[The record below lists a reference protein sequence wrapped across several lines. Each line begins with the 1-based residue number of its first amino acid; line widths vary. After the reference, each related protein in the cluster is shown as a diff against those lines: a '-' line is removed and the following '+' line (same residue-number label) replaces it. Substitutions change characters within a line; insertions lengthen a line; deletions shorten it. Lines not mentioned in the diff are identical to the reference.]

1 MDPIVAE
8 VISLLRQQQDE
19 NPWHK
24 LELTLQLE
32 GINHPL
38 SDKPQN
44 EKD

>member
-24 LELTLQLE
+24 LELALQLE
-32 GINHPL
+32 GINYPL
-38 SDKPQN
+38 SDKPKT
-44 EKD
+44 EEG